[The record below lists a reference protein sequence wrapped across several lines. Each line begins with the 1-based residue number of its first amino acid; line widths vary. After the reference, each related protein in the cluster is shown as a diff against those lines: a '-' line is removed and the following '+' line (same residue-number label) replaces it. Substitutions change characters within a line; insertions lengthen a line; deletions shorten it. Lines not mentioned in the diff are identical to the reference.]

1 MDKEVERILDNIKKK
16 RLEKGFSILR
26 LANAAEISH
35 SHLYYIETKQK
46 IPTIETLHKIAQA
59 LSLELKDFL

>member
-1 MDKEVERILDNIKKK
+1 MDKEVEAVLEKIRAK
-16 RLEKGFSILR
+16 RLEKGFSILK

-46 IPTIETLHKIAQA
+46 IPTLETLSRLAKA
-59 LSLELKDFL
+59 LDIPMKDFF

>member
-1 MDKEVERILDNIKKK
+1 MDKEVEAVLDKIREKRI
-16 RLEKGFSILR
+16 EKGFSILK

-46 IPTIETLHKIAQA
+46 IPTLETLARIAHA
-59 LSLELKDFL
+59 LSMDLKDFF

>member
-1 MDKEVERILDNIKKK
+1 MDKEVEAVLDKIRQKRI
-16 RLEKGFSILR
+16 EKGLSILK

-46 IPTIETLHKIAQA
+46 IPTLETLSKLAHA
-59 LSLELKDFL
+59 LSMDLKDFF

>member
-1 MDKEVERILDNIKKK
+1 MDKEVEAILDKVRQK
-16 RLEKGFSILR
+16 RIEKGFSILN
-26 LANAAEISH
+26 LANAADISH

-46 IPTIETLHKIAQA
+46 IPTIETLNRIAKA